1 MIRLI
6 TFIFIVSS
14 FGLFAQNEITAF
26 PGAEGGGMYA
36 TGGRGGDVYF
46 VTSLEDTNTGNSA
59 TGEGTLR
66 WCLSQTGT
74 KTIVFKVSGII
85 RLKSVLKITS
95 NTTIAGQTAPGD
107 GICIA
112 DNTTQLEGNNII
124 VRFMRFRMGDVTNVE
139 NDAFWGRNKSDIMI
153 DHCSMSWS
161 TDECS
166 SFYDNKNFTMQWCI
180 ISESLNVSIHDK
192 GPHGYGG
199 IWGGKT
205 ATFHHNLLAHH
216 NSRNPRMCGSRY
228 SNKPELELVDFRN
241 NVIYNWGSNSG
252 YAGEGGSYNFVN
264 NYYKPTSSSSNP
276 TRIFQPY
283 GDDGKNAQPA
293 RVWGTFYVNGNYMH
307 GSESVTKDNW
317 VGIHPD
323 SGKNK
328 DDIKST
334 TEFEVPHVTTET
346 AEEAYASVL
355 KWVGASYKRDST
367 DLRIIDEVTNT
378 LAPKRASNGTTK
390 GGLIDTQSDVGGWE
404 NYSYFAEEVPADLD
418 MDGIADS
425 WEAVHGLNSS
435 DKTDGNLLDASGYTM
450 LEVYLNDI
458 LKSAGTVSSKM
469 IDFDNKPIVYP
480 NPVVDNCVIKYYSEK
495 EGNVSINIYKL
506 SGQKVKTFFI
516 ENTEKGFHEIK
527 LNTQDMN
534 KGIYLCR
541 IVDASGLYTMVKF
554 SVR

>member
-1 MIRLI
+1 MFPFL
-6 TFIFIVSS
+6 VS
-14 FGLFAQNEITAF
+14 FGQNEIPAF

-36 TGGRGGDVYF
+36 TGGRGGSVYF
-46 VTSLEDTNTGNSA
+46 VTSLEDTNTGNTG

-66 WCLSQTGT
+66 WCLSQPGPR
-74 KTIVFKVSGII
+74 TIVFKVAGII
-85 RLKSVLKITS
+85 RLKSVLKIPA

-112 DNTTQLEGNNII
+112 DNSTQLEGNNVI
-124 VRFMRFRMGDVTNVE
+124 VRFMRFRLGDLTKVE
-139 NDAFWGRNKSDIMI
+139 NDALGGRNKSDVII
-153 DHCSMSWS
+153 DHCSMSWT

-180 ISESLNVSIHDK
+180 IAESMNNSIHVK
-192 GPHGYGG
+192 GTHGYGG

-216 NSRNPRMCGSRY
+216 LSRNPRMCGSRY

-264 NYYKPTSSSSNP
+264 NYYKPTSSSSNK

-283 GDDGKNAQPA
+283 GDDGKNAQPKG
-293 RVWGTFYVNGNYMH
+293 VWGKFYVNGNYMY
-307 GSESVTKDNW
+307 GSESVTNDNW
-317 VGIHPD
+317 LGIHPD
-323 SGKNK
+323 LGKNK
-328 DDIKST
+328 DSIKSI
-334 TEFEVPHVTTET
+334 TEFDVPYVKTET

-367 DLRIIDEVTNT
+367 DLRIINEVTNN
-378 LAPKRASNGTTK
+378 LAPLRASNGTTY

-404 NYSYFAEEVPADLD
+404 VYSYNSEEVPADLD
-418 MDGIADS
+418 RDGIADE
-425 WEAVHGLNSS
+425 WETEKGLNPN
-435 DKTDGNLLDASGYTM
+435 DNTDGNKLDASGYTM
-450 LEVYLNDI
+450 LEIYLTDI
-458 LKSAGTVSSKM
+458 LRAAGTVSSKM
-469 IDFDNKPIVYP
+469 KSLNYKPIVYP
-480 NPVVDNCVIKYYSEK
+480 SSVIYNCVIRFYNEKY
-495 EGNVSINIYKL
+495 GNVSIDIYKL
-506 SGQKVKTFFI
+506 SGQKIKTLLN
-516 ENTEKGFHEIK
+516 ENTEAGVHEIG
-527 LNTQDMN
+527 LFAANMN

-541 IVDASGLYTMVKF
+541 IVDATGFSQMVKF